1 MRLLIVDD
9 HAVVRYGLLTLLPK
23 RWEVEEAA
31 SGEEACAKFWRFRPD
46 LTVMDLLLPGISG
59 LEATRRIVKRDPK
72 ARVLVFSIHESPIW
86 MEAAFEAGARGY
98 LTKRSLPEHL
108 LEAVERLLAGGR
120 YLDPELR
127 GEGISAELKQL
138 SPREFEIF
146 LRAASGETGSEIA
159 EALHLSAKTVA
170 NYLSLIRQKLGLRTS
185 AEMAHLAR
193 QLGLLP

>member
-9 HAVVRYGLLTLLPK
+9 HAVVRFGLKSLLFPE
-23 RWEVEEAA
+23 WEVIEAA
-31 SGEEACAKFWRFRPD
+31 SGEEACSKFWQFRPD
-46 LTVMDLLLPGISG
+46 LVIMDLILPGIGG
-59 LEATRRIVKRDPK
+59 LETTRRILRRDPQ
-72 ARVLVFSIHESPIW
+72 ARVLIFSIHESPIW
-86 MEAAFEAGARGY
+86 MEAAFEAGALGY

-108 LEAVERLLAGGR
+108 LEAIERVLAGGR

-127 GEGISAELKQL
+127 REGISAELKQL

-146 LRAASGETGSEIA
+146 LRAASGETTSEIA
-159 EALHLSAKTVA
+159 EALHLSTKTVA
-170 NYLSLIRQKLGLRTS
+170 NYLSLIRQKLGLKTS